1 MQLLVSNGPSCA
13 TDKVRKNSRSTP
25 LEVTNMM
32 SKEFLKKLGIVGITL
47 GLSASPLA
55 FATTENQT
63 GDQEVFPEETKP
75 GNQGPGEHG
84 AAGSADNGAG
94 AGAGDME
101 GAGDAGEMGGTGEV
115 GGEAGAAG
123 ENGAAGAAGESGAA
137 GAGST
142 N

>member
-1 MQLLVSNGPSCA
+1 
-13 TDKVRKNSRSTP
+13 
-25 LEVTNMM
+25 MM
-32 SKEFLKKLGIVGITL
+32 TKEFLKKLGIVGITL

-63 GDQEVFPEETKP
+63 GDQEVFPEETGP
-75 GNQGPGEHG
+75 GNQGAGEHG
-84 AAGSADNGAG
+84 EAGSAGTG
-94 AGAGDME
+94 TGGMGGAGDT
-101 GAGDAGEMGGTGEV
+101 GEMGGTGEV

-123 ENGAAGAAGESGAA
+123 EVGSEAGAAGENGAA